1 MTSLHKFRSIVSN
14 GDVVTIPLG
23 DRMCLTHLALTLQV
37 GPPKNAMQ
45 EMQNDLVPLSL
56 LRDGLGQLEQGI
68 AVFDA
73 DCRLVIWNRRFLELR
88 GLAEHQ
94 AFVGAEFTSFL
105 RHFALRGDLGPGDT
119 EALVQANLPAT
130 LHGGARR
137 FERVMPDGRVLDVSE
152 TGLPGGGFSLVYSD
166 LTERRRQEKDLIEI
180 AEDRARALNL
190 SEARLKLIAD
200 EVPAG
205 IAHIDQE
212 MRFLYTNKRFAAA
225 YRRTP
230 QDLVGRSTAEVL
242 HPRTLSESARFFE
255 QSRRGALVDFE
266 MRIELPGGV
275 FKDIRTL
282 LRPETPSSGEVIGF
296 YLLSIDVTRRKTAM
310 SALMGSQKMD
320 ALGRMASGISHDFN
334 NLLTIILGNL
344 VPLAENLGGGEMVD
358 EYLAPAISA
367 ARRGS
372 SLTQRLLTLAR
383 REQYAPEP
391 TNISG
396 AVADICTL
404 LRSSMPRTL
413 EIRNIA
419 DQDVPDAI
427 VDRAQLEMAL
437 LNLAMN
443 ARDATDGKGVITVG
457 VCAYDLQPEEAEL
470 LRLPFGPYVRILVA
484 DDGCGMTAEQTER
497 IFEPFYTSKA
507 AGAGSGLGL
516 SMVYG
521 FVKQSNG
528 AISVDTT
535 PGEGATFSILL
546 PSVDLQMPAATV
558 DPAAQIP
565 PPHEAERADDVLPLI
580 LLVDDDRD
588 VRRTIRRKIADQ
600 GYPLIEADD
609 ATQALDLLSRI
620 QSVGVVFSD
629 IDMPGGLD
637 GFGLARRIADDFPD
651 VSVVLMSGQAEA
663 LLQPKG
669 VAPGVPV
676 LRKPF
681 ADRQLADALRLASS
695 DHMRRVSQHSD
706 AGAG

>member
-1 MTSLHKFRSIVSN
+1 MSGKH
-14 GDVVTIPLG
+14 D
-23 DRMCLTHLALTLQV
+23 DQ
-37 GPPKNAMQ
+37 
-45 EMQNDLVPLSL
+45 VPLSL
-56 LRDGLGQLEQGI
+56 LLDGLGPLEQGI
-68 AVFDA
+68 AIFDA
-73 DCRLVIWNRRFLELR
+73 DSRLVVWNQRFLELR
-88 GLAEHQ
+88 GLSARQ
-94 AFVGAEFTSFL
+94 VFAGAEFTSFL
-105 RHFALRGDLGPGDT
+105 RHFALRGDLGRGDP
-119 EALVQANLPAT
+119 EALMQANMPAT
-130 LHGGARR
+130 LGGGARR
-137 FERVMPDGRVLDVSE
+137 FERVMPDGRVLDVAE
-152 TGLPGGGFSLVYSD
+152 TGLPSGGFSLVYSD
-166 LTERRRQEKDLIEI
+166 VTERRRQEKDLIEL
-180 AEDRARALNL
+180 AEDRARALQL
-190 SEARLKLIAD
+190 SEALLKLIAD

-205 IAHIDQE
+205 IAHIDHK
-212 MRFLYTNKRFAAA
+212 MHFLYTNKRFAAA

-230 QDLVGRSTAEVL
+230 EDLVGRSTSEVL
-242 HPRTLSESARFFE
+242 HPRTLTESARFFE

-296 YLLSIDVTRRKTAM
+296 YLLSIDVTRRKAAM

-344 VPLAENLGGGEMVD
+344 VPLTENLGGGELVD

-391 TNISG
+391 TNICT
-396 AVADICTL
+396 AVNDICTL

-413 EIRNIA
+413 QIRNLGGQA
-419 DQDVPDAI
+419 VPDAI

-443 ARDATDGKGVITVG
+443 ARDATNGQGEISVDVS
-457 VCAYDLQPEEAEL
+457 AYDLQPEEAEL
-470 LRLPFGPYVRILVA
+470 LRLPFGSYVRILVA
-484 DDGCGMTAEQTER
+484 DDGCGMTPEQTER

-528 AISVDTT
+528 AISVDTA
-535 PGEGATFSILL
+535 PGEGAVFSILL
-546 PSVDLQMPAATV
+546 PSVQLRRPEGDADPELTVSPLGDGPAP
-558 DPAAQIP
+558 D
-565 PPHEAERADDVLPLI
+565 EALPLI

-588 VRRTIRRKIADQ
+588 VRRTIRRKIAGQ

-609 ATQALDLLSRI
+609 ASEALDLLARI
-620 QSVGVVFSD
+620 PSVGVVFSD

-637 GFGLARRIADDFPD
+637 GFELARRIAEEFPE

-663 LLQPKG
+663 TWRPKG
-669 VAPGVPV
+669 VTPVVPV

-681 ADRQLADALRLASS
+681 ADSQLSHALRAASA
-695 DHMRRVSQHSD
+695 DHIRRARPHAI
-706 AGAG
+706 AGAE